1 MVAGTFASPTSR
13 VATIAIEVWIARWCH
28 YDKATPTVFFAV
40 PAQQHTQ
47 HTQHTQ
53 HHTQQH
59 IQVSKIA
66 WMNLG
71 SWNKQHR
78 FELLLNTSIT
88 DHYVQPMHLH
98 PPHGRLC
105 VNTNLNV

>member
-47 HTQHTQ
+47 HTLTAAARHTSTSEQ
-53 HHTQQH
+53 NSLDELMQLAQATQ
-59 IQVSKIA
+59 V
-66 WMNLG
+66 
-71 SWNKQHR
+71 
-78 FELLLNTSIT
+78 
-88 DHYVQPMHLH
+88 
-98 PPHGRLC
+98 
-105 VNTNLNV
+105 